1 MSTID
6 TLKDSVKSII
16 STVLTEEPFF
26 GILLK
31 RTWIYASDKV
41 PTAMTDG
48 IAIYVNPQFFERLA
62 PKEKKAVLLHE
73 LMHIVQLHPTR
84 SKKYVAQG
92 VPPLIINYVADAKAN
107 QYIYN
112 YVSELG
118 AIKPVLPRS
127 VEDAFGVRD
136 VEKKSFEEIMDE
148 ILNMKRHGR
157 HGRSWGDGPIG
168 EGPIGD
174 GPGEGCGPV
183 VDIPTNGDAPNSDSG
198 RPLNEGDNGDNDKKS
213 PEEIENRVKKK
224 LREAG
229 MTAKQ
234 IGRLPAELERLVEE
248 IAKPQ
253 IHWKR
258 LIRSTLTKGLGKS
271 VKRTWSRPSRKI
283 PNSYPGKE
291 TLKLGKVVVLVD
303 TSGSIGLKEL
313 QQFVGE
319 IWGIAREVAEVVVIP
334 WDAEAYDP
342 IILRSDRDIEK
353 VKVGLKGGGGTVIY
367 PALSLVDKRFSDA
380 QQIVILS
387 DWYIGDL
394 ERNETENLLKK
405 YANRIIAVTTAK
417 EPPSFLPVRLKIRFE

>member
-6 TLKDSVKSII
+6 ALRDSVKSII
-16 STVLTEEPFF
+16 STVMAEEPFF

-31 RTWIYASDKV
+31 RTWIYASNDI

-48 IAIYVNPQFFERLA
+48 IAIYVNPEFFEKLE
-62 PKEKKAVLLHE
+62 PKEKKAILLHE

-84 SKKYVAQG
+84 SKKYAVKG

-107 QYIYN
+107 QYIYS
-112 YVSELG
+112 YVSELR
-118 AIKPVLPRS
+118 AVKPILPRS
-127 VEDAFGVRD
+127 VEGAFGVRD

-148 ILNMKRHGR
+148 ILNNMKKLEGWDRGCR
-157 HGRSWGDGPIG
+157 PEEGSIGGDPREGKGDGPIL
-168 EGPIGD
+168 
-174 GPGEGCGPV
+174 
-183 VDIPTNGDAPNSDSG
+183 DIPTDNNAPVPNNGK
-198 RPLNEGDNGDNDKKS
+198 PLNEGDSGDNDKKS

-224 LREAG
+224 LRESV
-229 MTAKQ
+229 MTVKR
-234 IGRLPAELERLVEE
+234 IGKLPAELERLVNE

-258 LIRSTLTKGLGKS
+258 LIRSTLSKGLGKS
-271 VKRTWSRPSRKI
+271 VKRTWSRPSRKM

-291 TLKLGKVVVLVD
+291 TLKFGKIVVLVD
-303 TSGSIGLKEL
+303 TSGSIGQREL

-342 IILRSDRDIEK
+342 IIMKSDRDIGR
-353 VKVGLKGGGGTVIY
+353 VKVRLKGGGGTVIY
-367 PALSLVDKRFSDA
+367 PALALVDKKFGDA

-394 ERNETENLLKK
+394 KRSETENLLKK

-417 EPPSFLPVRLKIRFE
+417 EPPQYLPIRLKISFD

>member
-1 MSTID
+1 MD
-6 TLKDSVKSII
+6 ALKDAVKSII

-31 RTWIYASDKV
+31 RTWIYASDEV
-41 PTAMTDG
+41 STAMTDG
-48 IAIYVNPQFFERLA
+48 IAIYINPKFFEKLE
-62 PKEKKAVLLHE
+62 PKEKKAILLHE
-73 LMHIVQLHPTR
+73 LMHMVQLHPTR
-84 SKKYVAQG
+84 SKKYAAQG

-112 YVSELG
+112 YVSELR

-148 ILNMKRHGR
+148 ILSNMKKLEGWGR
-157 HGRSWGDGPIG
+157 GCRPKEGSIGDGPIS
-168 EGPIGD
+168 
-174 GPGEGCGPV
+174 
-183 VDIPTNGDAPNSDSG
+183 DIPINGNAPVPDNG
-198 RPLNEGDNGDNDKKS
+198 KPLNEGDSGDNDKKS
-213 PEEIENRVKKK
+213 PEEIEDRVKKK
-224 LREAG
+224 LRESV

-258 LIRSTLTKGLGKS
+258 LIRSTLSKGLGKS

-291 TLKLGKVVVLVD
+291 TLKLGKIVVLVD
-303 TSGSIGLKEL
+303 TSGSIGQREL

-334 WDAEAYDP
+334 WDAEAYNP
-342 IILRSDRDIEK
+342 IIMKSDRDIEK
-353 VKVGLKGGGGTVIY
+353 VKVGLKGGGGTAIY
-367 PALSLVDKRFSDA
+367 PALALMDKKFGDA
-380 QQIVILS
+380 QQIVVLS

-394 ERNETENLLKK
+394 EHNETENLLKK

-417 EPPSFLPVRLKIRFE
+417 EPPQYLPIRLKISFD

>member
-1 MSTID
+1 MD
-6 TLKDSVKSII
+6 ALKDAVKSII

-48 IAIYVNPQFFERLA
+48 IAIYVNPKFFEKLE
-62 PKEKKAVLLHE
+62 PKEKKAILLHE

-84 SKKYVAQG
+84 SKKYVTQG

-112 YVSELG
+112 YVSELR

-148 ILNMKRHGR
+148 ILNMKRKAEGR
-157 HGRSWGDGPIG
+157 GRGY
-168 EGPIGD
+168 GD
-174 GPGEGCGPV
+174 GPGEGKGPGEGDGPV
-183 VDIPTNGDAPNSDSG
+183 VDIPTNGNAPTPDSG

-213 PEEIENRVKKK
+213 PEEVENRVKKK

-258 LIRSTLTKGLGKS
+258 LIRSTLSKGLGKS

-291 TLKLGKVVVLVD
+291 TLKLGKIVVLVD
-303 TSGSIGLKEL
+303 TSGSIGQKEL
-313 QQFVGE
+313 RQFVGE

-342 IILRSDRDIEK
+342 IIMKSDRDIEK

-367 PALSLVDKRFSDA
+367 PALALADKKFGDA
-380 QQIVILS
+380 QQIVVLS

-405 YANRIIAVTTAK
+405 HANRIIAVTTAK
-417 EPPSFLPVRLKIRFE
+417 EPPQYLPIRLKISFD

>member
-48 IAIYVNPQFFERLA
+48 IAIYVNPKFFEKLE
-62 PKEKKAVLLHE
+62 PKEKKAILLHE

-112 YVSELG
+112 YVSELR
-118 AIKPVLPRS
+118 AIKPVLPHS

-148 ILNMKRHGR
+148 ILSNMKKLEGCGR
-157 HGRSWGDGPIG
+157 GCRPEES
-168 EGPIGD
+168 PIGD
-174 GPGEGCGPV
+174 GPIS
-183 VDIPTNGDAPNSDSG
+183 DIPTDNNIPTPNNGE
-198 RPLNEGDNGDNDKKS
+198 PLNEGDSGDDDKKS
-213 PEEIENRVKKK
+213 PEEVENRVKKK

-234 IGRLPAELERLVEE
+234 IGKLPAELERLVEE

-258 LIRSTLTKGLGKS
+258 LIRSALSKGLGKS

-291 TLKLGKVVVLVD
+291 TLKLGKIVVLVD
-303 TSGSIGLKEL
+303 TSGSIGQKEL
-313 QQFVGE
+313 RQFVGE

-334 WDAEAYDP
+334 WDAEAYNP
-342 IILRSDRDIEK
+342 IIMKSDRDIEK
-353 VKVGLKGGGGTVIY
+353 VKVGLKGGGGTAIY
-367 PALSLVDKRFSDA
+367 PALALADKKFGDA
-380 QQIVILS
+380 QQIVVLS

-394 ERNETENLLKK
+394 EYNETENLLKK

-417 EPPSFLPVRLKIRFE
+417 EPPQYLPIRLKISFD